1 MSLFTEYE
9 KLRTVR
15 KSLPIGS
22 QWEVIESTDGY
33 YGSNTLGAIVNLVK
47 VTSTDVGYAY
57 TNYIREPLIHLRDIE
72 TFKRTFRPV
81 L

>member
-9 KLRTVR
+9 KLKTVR

-22 QWEVIESTDGY
+22 KWEIVESTEGY
-33 YGSNTLGAIVNLVK
+33 YGCNTLGGIVNLVK

-57 TNYIREPLIHLRDIE
+57 SSYIVEPLTHFRSIE
-72 TFKRTFRPV
+72 TFKRTFRSV

>member
-9 KLRTVR
+9 KLKTAR

-22 QWEVIESTDGY
+22 QWEVVESTWGETGNTRIKDEVYITKVSQEKVYYSY
-33 YGSNTLGAIVNLVK
+33 YGGHTTYYRS
-47 VTSTDVGYAY
+47 
-57 TNYIREPLIHLRDIE
+57 IE

>member
-22 QWEVIESTDGY
+22 KWEIVESTEGY
-33 YGSNTLGAIVNLVK
+33 YGCNTLGGIVTLVELN
-47 VTSTDVGYAY
+47 STDVGYTY
-57 TNYIREPLIHLRDIE
+57 SSYIREPLTHFRNIE
-72 TFKRTFRPV
+72 IFKRTFRPV